1 MDFKEFHCIIYLID
15 AYIAFILQAEIEK
28 GNHITMYPS
37 QTMTGIMSGTYSV
50 EKCRKKVALLNI
62 SLFIIN

>member
-1 MDFKEFHCIIYLID
+1 MHYLSLQVID
-15 AYIAFILQAEIEK
+15 AYIAFIVQAEIEK
-28 GNHITMYPS
+28 GNHIHVTMYPS

-62 SLFIIN
+62 SLFIIS